1 MVSFILFSSLWF
13 FFGTFVA
20 GMTLRLFFVCIDLMD
35 LELLIEEKQI
45 ALNSIVGLWRVN
57 QAHLEFP
64 KKWVIQSFHGWYD
77 ALAALAAAATSGS
90 GNFPYFLDFFLN
102 ILDFFLTFLD
112 FFQEVGHSK
121 FSRLVCGS
129 TGCCRW

>member
-1 MVSFILFSSLWF
+1 MG

-64 KKWVIQSFHGWYD
+64 KKWVIQSFPGWY
-77 ALAALAAAATSGS
+77 AAALAAAAGS
-90 GNFPYFLDFFLN
+90 GNSPVRQTGN
-102 ILDFFLTFLD
+102 
-112 FFQEVGHSK
+112 FQTREAAD
-121 FSRLVCGS
+121 GS
-129 TGCCRW
+129 TSVQRRVYGPMIRGGAGAPACWLLR